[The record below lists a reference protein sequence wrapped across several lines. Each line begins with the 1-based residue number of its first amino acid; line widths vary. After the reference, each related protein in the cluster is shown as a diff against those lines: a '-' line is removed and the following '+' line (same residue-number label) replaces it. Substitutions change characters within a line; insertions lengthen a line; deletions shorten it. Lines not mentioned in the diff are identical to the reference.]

1 MTSAARRSA
10 LVLSTLSMLV
20 IAGCSHDST
29 APVNP
34 VSVENSVTAVPSAT
48 VGTALATA
56 PTFVVKDAN
65 GNALSNVGVTVTV
78 ASGGGT
84 LTGAPTRTSSG
95 PTSVG
100 TWVLGTTAGTNT
112 LSVVVSGLST
122 SLVISATGTA
132 GPPSKVVV
140 ASGANQ
146 SAAATSS
153 VASPIVVKVT
163 DQYGNGVAGQPVAFA
178 ITAGGG
184 SLSGSATATSDAS
197 GSATAPTWFMGKTNV
212 PQVLSVTSGA
222 ASINVAASIATNYTV
237 VVRFY
242 GGTPDPVILAAFQ
255 AAVARITAIATGQLS
270 SVSLSN
276 FNLDDPQG
284 CATTGVGS
292 ITETIS
298 GLVIYATVGTL
309 PNGVLGQAGPCG
321 LRDKPTLPAV
331 GVMKF
336 SSGYLQTM
344 IANGILTDVVT
355 HEMLHVLGF
364 GSIWELNQAQ
374 FPTAKLFVNNAGT
387 SSTAFNGVQ
396 AIAAC
401 SLLPGA
407 TSTTCTPGIPLTYGI
422 GAGSDDSHWR
432 ESVFGNELMTHAIN
446 RSPNPLSAMTIAS
459 MADLGYTVN
468 MNVADSYTIPS
479 AALASL
485 QTLRAAQGMG
495 LPSDWTDDVVR
506 PTWSIDAGGRA
517 TRIVRY

>member
-1 MTSAARRSA
+1 MTSAVRRST
-10 LVLSTLSMLV
+10 LVLRALSMLV
-20 IAGCSHDST
+20 IAGCSRDAT
-29 APVNP
+29 APVKP
-34 VSVENSVTAVPSAT
+34 VSVESSVTAVPSAT

-65 GNALSNVGVTVTV
+65 GNALANVPVTITI

-84 LTGAPTRTSSG
+84 LTGAPTRTASG
-95 PTSVG
+95 PTPVG
-100 TWVLGTTAGTNT
+100 TWTLGTTAGMNT
-112 LSVVVSGLST
+112 LSVAVSGLT
-122 SLVISATGTA
+122 TLVISATGTA
-132 GPPSKVVV
+132 GAPSKIVVV
-140 ASGANQ
+140 SGANQ
-146 SAAATSS
+146 SAAALAS
-153 VASPIVVKVT
+153 VASPIVVKVA
-163 DQYGNGVAGQPVAFA
+163 DQYNNGVSGQPVAFA
-178 ITAGGG
+178 VTAGGG
-184 SLSGSATATSDAS
+184 ALSGSATATSDAS
-197 GSATAPTWFMGKTNV
+197 GNATAPTWVMGKTNV
-212 PQVLSVTSGA
+212 PQVLQVTSGS
-222 ASINVAASIATNYTV
+222 ASATISASIATSYTV

-270 SVSLSN
+270 SVPLSN
-276 FNLDDPQG
+276 FNLDDPRG

-321 LRDKPTLPAV
+321 LRDKTTLPAV

-344 IANGILTDVVT
+344 IANGILNDVVT

-364 GSIWELNQAQ
+364 GSIWELDQSK

-387 SSTAFNGVQ
+387 DSTAFNGVQ

-407 TSTTCTPGIPLTYGI
+407 TSTTCTPGIPLTYGV

-432 ESVFGNELMTHAIN
+432 ESVFGSELMTHAIN
-446 RSPNPLSAMTIAS
+446 RPPNPLSAMSIAS

-468 MNVADSYTIPS
+468 MNVADAYTIPS
-479 AALASL
+479 AVVASL
-485 QTLRAAQGMG
+485 QLLRSAQGTG
-495 LPSDWTDDVVR
+495 LPAEWTDAVVH